1 LDENTIV
8 VYKQKGILYI
18 NSSEVALT
26 NVKVYNLQGGLIIEQ
41 KDLNTTFTTIKD
53 LKAVNQILIIKM
65 TRADN
70 SVVTKKVLK

>member
-1 LDENTIV
+1 
-8 VYKQKGILYI
+8 
-18 NSSEVALT
+18 
-26 NVKVYNLQGGLIIEQ
+26 VYNLQGGLIIEQ